1 AGVSTAI
8 LFFTKTNSGGTDQ
21 VWFYDMRS
29 DGFSLDDKRSPQPDK
44 SDLPDILSRWQDLQA
59 GGKAETERKRIEQSF
74 LVPKEEI
81 AGNDYDLSI
90 NRYKEVVYEAVAYD
104 PPGVILERLAALEQE
119 IAAGRVALEGLLGE
133 NATRV

>member
-1 AGVSTAI
+1 
-8 LFFTKTNSGGTDQ
+8 
-21 VWFYDMRS
+21 YDMRS

-90 NRYKEVVYEAVAYD
+90 NRYKEVVYETVTYD
-104 PPGVILERLAALEQE
+104 PPGVILGRLAALEQE
-119 IAAGRVALEGLLGE
+119 ITAGRVALEGLLGE
-133 NATRV
+133 NATRCVAN